1 MRERFAS
8 HSGVANILDLM
19 GPDGHEVLYV
29 TYIRLSG
36 KLVKELI
43 NSPLLALVNNPEG
56 LSYAT
61 AEGWDQ
67 TSAAS
72 LYPFARYPC
81 GSSDRP
87 LNFEVPSPSTW
98 QTSFQRFSWRGSP

>member
-1 MRERFAS
+1 MCEWFAS

-19 GPDGHEVLYV
+19 GTDGHEVLYV

-43 NSPLLALVNNPEG
+43 DSPLLALVNNLEG

-72 LYPFARYPC
+72 ITPLP
-81 GSSDRP
+81 DILVVRP
-87 LNFEVPSPSTW
+87 IDL
-98 QTSFQRFSWRGSP
+98 